1 MFLMATLHFPAQ
13 SENIQE
19 NVAQVKITTEKTG
32 QDVMQIKDDIAK
44 MKGKYTFVFCFL
56 FFLCGDSRTK
66 FSTNMLRHSR

>member
-44 MKGKYTFVFCFL
+44 MKGKYIFIFLFLFCF
-56 FFLCGDSRTK
+56 FFMWRFTY
-66 FSTNMLRHSR
+66 

>member
-44 MKGKYTFVFCFL
+44 MKGKYTFVFFF

>member
-32 QDVMQIKDDIAK
+32 QDVTQIKDDIAK
-44 MKGKYTFVFCFL
+44 MKGKYIFIFLFLFCF
-56 FFLCGDSRTK
+56 FFMWRFTY
-66 FSTNMLRHSR
+66 

>member
-32 QDVMQIKDDIAK
+32 QDVTQIKDDIAK
-44 MKGKYTFVFCFL
+44 MKGKYTFVF
-56 FFLCGDSRTK
+56 FFFFYVEIHVISFKQKC
-66 FSTNMLRHSR
+66 